1 MCDSIP
7 ADQLDA
13 QKLNQPL
20 LRWFSRHKRD
30 LPWRTEPRQPYH
42 VWLAEIMLQQTQVST
57 VIPYYERWLQ
67 RFPTLQSLAAAPPD
81 DVLKHW
87 EGLGYYSRA
96 RNLHRAAQVVMRD
109 FDGHI
114 PSTVDGLLKL
124 PGIGRYTAGAIA
136 SLAFQ
141 QDAPILDGN
150 VIRVLA
156 RVYAITS
163 DVKLPATLSRLWHL
177 SEALLPL
184 GHAGE
189 FNEALMDLG
198 ATICTPKVPA
208 CPDCPLHSI
217 CSAYT
222 KDTPEGYPVKQKK
235 PPIPTRHILT
245 AVIYDADGRLL
256 LAQRPPKGLLGGLW
270 EFPGDEATT
279 TSVDSPVQLER
290 IILAVSGIHANFNAQ
305 DFVAIIKHTFTHFHS
320 VRHVAMTQLAQS
332 SPILQ
337 RSEQYVDLRWVTRKE
352 IDGLALTRSD
362 LKILSSLVDLSTTNT
377 QLTFP
382 NL

>member
-1 MCDSIP
+1 MHDSKP

-13 QKLNQPL
+13 HKLNQPL

-30 LPWRTEPRQPYH
+30 LPWRAEPRQPYH

-67 RFPTLQSLAAAPPD
+67 RFPTLQSLAAAPLD

-109 FDGHI
+109 FDGHL

-163 DVKLPATLSRLWHL
+163 DVKSPATLSRLWHL
-177 SEALLPL
+177 SESLLPR

-198 ATICTPKVPA
+198 ATICTPKAPA
-208 CPDCPLHSI
+208 CSDCPLHLI

-222 KDTPEGYPVKQKK
+222 KGNPEGYPVRQKK
-235 PPIPTRHILT
+235 QPIPTRHILT

-256 LAQRPPKGLLGGLW
+256 MAQRPPKGLLGGLW
-270 EFPGDEATT
+270 EFPGDA
-279 TSVDSPVQLER
+279 VPVAGDDSAAQLGR
-290 IILAVSGIHANFNAQ
+290 IIYAVSGIRANIKPQ

-320 VRHVAMTQLAQS
+320 VRHVAMLQLAQP
-332 SPILQ
+332 SPNLQ

-352 IDGLALTRSD
+352 IDSLALTRSD
-362 LKILSSLVDLSTTNT
+362 QKILPSLVDLPTANT
-377 QLTFP
+377 QLTLP